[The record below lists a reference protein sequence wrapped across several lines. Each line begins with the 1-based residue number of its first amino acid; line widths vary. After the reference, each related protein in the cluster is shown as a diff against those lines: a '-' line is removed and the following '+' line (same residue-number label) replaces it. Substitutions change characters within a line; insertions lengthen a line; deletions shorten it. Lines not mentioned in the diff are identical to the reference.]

1 MLQWIRK
8 HRKALAGISV
18 GAGAFFAAISF
29 ITYKVMA
36 AEETTASGNNLIN
49 IGISTSDGNDMASV
63 LQMLLVLTVI
73 IGTFYSD
80 YADIIYKNCNCVAF
94 YEGCAWNTDSTT

>member
-1 MLQWIRK
+1 
-8 HRKALAGISV
+8 
-18 GAGAFFAAISF
+18 
-29 ITYKVMA
+29 MA

-73 IGTFYSD
+73 SLAPSILIMLTSFTR
-80 YADIIYKNCNCVAF
+80 IVIVLHF

>member
-1 MLQWIRK
+1 MGQELF
-8 HRKALAGISV
+8 L
-18 GAGAFFAAISF
+18 AAISF

-73 IGTFYSD
+73 SLAPSILIMLTSFTR
-80 YADIIYKNCNCVAF
+80 IVICVAF

>member
-36 AEETTASGNNLIN
+36 AEETTASGNNLICFN
-49 IGISTSDGNDMASV
+49 IELFNGFTPVSYASSTDIS
-63 LQMLLVLTVI
+63 LL
-73 IGTFYSD
+73 
-80 YADIIYKNCNCVAF
+80 
-94 YEGCAWNTDSTT
+94 DSGFSALS